1 MTDKEFSGKTALVT
15 GGSRGIGRAIS
26 LKLARHGANIAIN
39 YVSRDADALSAKQA
53 VEREGVRCVLV
64 KGDISNPD
72 AMASV
77 TARTRDALGPISLLV
92 ANAAISMIENHREIS
107 FETWRKTMSVNL
119 DGAFL
124 SVMAVKDEMLTQNY
138 GRIVCISSVAAL
150 RPRKMQ
156 IHYASSKAAVSAL
169 VRCCAEAFAPHVR
182 INCIAPGLIETEMGA
197 LIGPAQTQ
205 AIIDATPLSRLGK
218 PEEIA
223 SVAHFLLSDQSSF
236 MTGQTIA
243 VSGGRVMLP

>member
-1 MTDKEFSGKTALVT
+1 VTEKEFTGKTALVT

-26 LKLARHGANIAIN
+26 IRLARNGANIAIN
-39 YVSRDADALSAKQA
+39 YQSRDADAIATKED
-53 VEREGVRCVLV
+53 VEKEGVRCALV
-64 KGDISNPD
+64 KGDISSPE

-77 TARTRDALGPISLLV
+77 ATRTREALGPISLLV
-92 ANAAISMIENHREIS
+92 ANAAISLIESHKEIS

-124 SVMAVKDEMLTQNY
+124 TMMAVKDEMLAQNY
-138 GRIVCISSVAAL
+138 GRIVFISSVAAL

-156 IHYASSKAAVSAL
+156 MHYSASKAAVSAL

-182 INCIAPGLIETEMGA
+182 VNCIAPGLIETEMGA
-197 LIGPAQTQ
+197 SIGPTVTKS
-205 AIIDATPLSRLGK
+205 IIEATPLARLGR

-223 SVAHFLLSDQSSF
+223 NAVNFLLSDQSSF

-243 VSGGRVMLP
+243 VSGGRIMLP